1 MRVSAAVRGDKMAI
15 VSPDDARLPLLDTL
29 LTHFDAL
36 VQQLARF
43 EGLSALKAVAH
54 RSSPMVAVYP
64 GGRARYMRHVDN
76 PDGNG
81 RLLTCLYYLN
91 LGWVEGDGGELRL
104 WREEGDVYTATIPP
118 LLDRCVLFWSD
129 GRVPHEVLPANTER
143 LAISVWFHHD
153 TDYTTSKD
161 DVGSQL
167 DGNAAAMRAVAAAAA
182 ATKDDHDAW
191 RRAQVLAS
199 GKEEERRQQQNV
211 EDTYTAAL
219 KSAANTLRS
228 KAAHVSIKTNDAQLV
243 RSLASLQPLRSNS
256 IEWRDNAQIGGK
268 LKILLHQLMPSGNL
282 AAGCTAVMLS
292 SVVDGSSSGSHVQ
305 RARWR
310 WCWWYCGCTMRRTVS

>member
-1 MRVSAAVRGDKMAI
+1 MAI
-15 VSPDDARLPLLDTL
+15 LAPDDARLPLLDTL

-43 EGLSALKAVAH
+43 DGLSALKAVAH

-129 GRVPHEVLPANTER
+129 GRVPHEVLPQTQN
-143 LAISVWFHHD
+143 
-153 TDYTTSKD
+153 
-161 DVGSQL
+161 G
-167 DGNAAAMRAVAAAAA
+167 
-182 ATKDDHDAW
+182 W
-191 RRAQVLAS
+191 RLAS
-199 GKEEERRQQQNV
+199 GSITIRIMLQARMMLAASLMGTRQQ
-211 EDTYTAAL
+211 
-219 KSAANTLRS
+219 
-228 KAAHVSIKTNDAQLV
+228 
-243 RSLASLQPLRSNS
+243 
-256 IEWRDNAQIGGK
+256 
-268 LKILLHQLMPSGNL
+268 
-282 AAGCTAVMLS
+282 C
-292 SVVDGSSSGSHVQ
+292 
-305 RARWR
+305 ARWR
-310 WCWWYCGCTMRRTVS
+310 LRRRRQRTITTRGGVRRCWRPAKRRREDSNRMWKILTRPR